1 MATIYE
7 VSKLAGV
14 SLATVSRVMN
24 NNAKVSDKTRSKVLD
39 AMTQLGYRPNSIAQ
53 SLASNV
59 TNSVGVLVSE
69 LHGGFFGLVMNG
81 IESELRLAN
90 KHIIITTGHSDE
102 GQEKSAIDFLIGRK
116 CDALILLVDS
126 VSDEELIKISKA
138 IPTVLINRKVDT
150 LAERCISLDN
160 EYGGYLA
167 TKHLLEQGHTD
178 IAYVAG
184 PDWKVDSH
192 DRFVGHQKALQ
203 EHNITFNEALYYQ
216 GDFNE
221 NSGYESFN
229 KLKSRGINFSAIAF
243 GNDEMAS
250 GAMKA
255 ARENGLILPKDLS
268 IIGFDNNMFA
278 SYLYPELTTIDNS
291 AYQMGK
297 MATDIILKDVYKQKN
312 LNISKIINVFEPK
325 LVCRNSVTPN
335 A

>member
-24 NNAKVSDKTRSKVLD
+24 NNAKVSDKTRTKVLD
-39 AMTQLGYRPNSIAQ
+39 AMAQLGYRPNSIAQ

-81 IESELRLAN
+81 IETELRLAN

-102 GQEKSAIDFLIGRK
+102 AQEKSAIDFLIGRK

-126 VSDEELIKISKA
+126 VSDEDLIKISKA
-138 IPTVLINRKVDT
+138 IPTVLINRKVDGIT
-150 LAERCISLDN
+150 DRCISLDN

-167 TKHLLEQGHTD
+167 TKHLLELGHTD

-184 PDWKVDSH
+184 PDWKIDSY
-192 DRFVGHQKALQ
+192 DRFLGHKKALQ
-203 EHNITFNEALYYQ
+203 ERSIAFNEALYYQ

-221 NSGYESFN
+221 SSGYESFN
-229 KLKSRGINFSAIAF
+229 KLKDRGVNFTAMAC

-255 ARENGLILPKDLS
+255 ARENGLILPEDLS

-297 MATDIILKDVYKQKN
+297 MATNIILKDVYKQKN
-312 LNISKIINVFEPK
+312 LNISKVINIFEPK
-325 LVCRNSVTPN
+325 LVSRNSVTPN
-335 A
+335 N

>member
-24 NNAKVSDKTRSKVLD
+24 NNAKVSDKTRTKVLE
-39 AMTQLGYRPNSIAQ
+39 AMEQLGYRPNSIAQ
-53 SLASNV
+53 SLASNR

-81 IESELRLAN
+81 IETELRLAD

-102 GQEKSAIDFLIGRK
+102 AQEKSAIDFLIGRK

-126 VSDEELIKISKA
+126 VSDEYLIQVSKT
-138 IPTVLINRKVDT
+138 IPTVLINRKVD
-150 LAERCISLDN
+150 EISDNCISLDN
-160 EYGGYLA
+160 QYGGYLA
-167 TKHLLEQGHTD
+167 AKHLLEQGHRD
-178 IAYVAG
+178 IAYIAG
-184 PDWKVDSH
+184 PDWKVDSY
-192 DRFVGHQKALQ
+192 DRFVGHKKALA
-203 EHNITFNEALYYQ
+203 EYNIDLNDSYYFE

-221 NSGYESFN
+221 NSGYKCFHKINNS
-229 KLKSRGINFSAIAF
+229 GINFTAIAC

-255 ARENGLILPKDLS
+255 ARESGYILPKDLS

-297 MATDIILKDVYKQKN
+297 MATDIILKDVYKHKD
-312 LNISKIINVFEPK
+312 LNIAKIVNIFEPK
-325 LVCRNSVTPN
+325 LVKRNSVN
-335 A
+335 SI